1 MVPVQPE
8 SARVQ
13 RSLADSGRTTWASEN
28 YWIEVLLSNKELQS
42 GETGEAGW
50 LAVGLKLEEEQY
62 VGIRLNSLSPS
73 I

>member
-1 MVPVQPE
+1 M
-8 SARVQ
+8 
-13 RSLADSGRTTWASEN
+13 TTFTHCSIALTKQA
-28 YWIEVLLSNKELQS
+28 IEVLLSNKELQS

-62 VGIRLNSLSPS
+62 VGIHLNSSSPS